1 MTELNAAS
9 QAVYG
14 TPDFAGTVHASS
26 VAIDGYAILIAG
38 PSGVGKSDLM
48 LRLIDRGALLIS
60 DDYTWI
66 ERSDGRV
73 NNNGSDVIASA
84 PEAIS
89 GRIEVRGLGIV
100 HMPHVDAV
108 RIAMVVMAL
117 TDEAEAPERYPLSPS
132 LCRICGTDIPVLS
145 LFPLEP
151 SAPIK
156 VELAL
161 HHFTSPLSEQHKT

>member
-1 MTELNAAS
+1 MTELTPAS
-9 QAVYG
+9 QNIYG
-14 TPDFAGTVHASS
+14 APGFSGAVHASS

-38 PSGVGKSDLM
+38 PSGAGKSDLM

-66 ERSDGRV
+66 ERSGEDEHS
-73 NNNGSDVIASA
+73 NDVIASA
-84 PEAIS
+84 PETTS

-100 HMPHVDAV
+100 DMPHVDAV
-108 RIAMVVMAL
+108 KIAMIVIAL
-117 TDEAEAPERYPLSPS
+117 ADGEQPPERYPLCPV
-132 LCRICGTDIPVLS
+132 LCRICGTDIPALS